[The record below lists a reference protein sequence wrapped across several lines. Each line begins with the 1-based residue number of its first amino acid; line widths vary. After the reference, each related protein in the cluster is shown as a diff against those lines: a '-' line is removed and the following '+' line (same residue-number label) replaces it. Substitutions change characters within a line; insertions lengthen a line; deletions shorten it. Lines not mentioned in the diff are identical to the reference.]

1 MAVHTKRGPQPV
13 RTAGRLGVS
22 GRYPVCAGSLRL
34 IGVTL
39 IGEALT
45 GRSVVFV
52 LLDHRGLSS
61 PQNDAPHDRLAV
73 CVDDTRDRNV
83 NDQSFAFGG
92 QVDCL
97 LWT

>member
-1 MAVHTKRGPQPV
+1 
-13 RTAGRLGVS
+13 
-22 GRYPVCAGSLRL
+22 
-34 IGVTL
+34 
-39 IGEALT
+39 
-45 GRSVVFV
+45 
-52 LLDHRGLSS
+52 LSS

>member
-52 LLDHRGLSS
+52 LLDHRGFSGTATGPAYYGYQSGAFLTGGKTIPGST
-61 PQNDAPHDRLAV
+61 AGVLASGA
-73 CVDDTRDRNV
+73 TF
-83 NDQSFAFGG
+83 S
-92 QVDCL
+92 
-97 LWT
+97 